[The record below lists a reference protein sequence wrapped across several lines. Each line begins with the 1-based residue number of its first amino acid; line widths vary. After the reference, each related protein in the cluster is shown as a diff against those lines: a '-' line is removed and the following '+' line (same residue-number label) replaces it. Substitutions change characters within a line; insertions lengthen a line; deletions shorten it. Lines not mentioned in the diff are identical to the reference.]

1 MDNKNKI
8 QEVILILENEYPS
21 PECTLNY
28 NSPIQLI
35 IAARLSAQCTDARV
49 NLVTPKLFSLFK
61 DIEDFAN
68 ADLSVIEECI
78 KSCGFY
84 KVKSQNIVDM
94 CKKLISDFN
103 GKIPDNID
111 DLTTLPGIG
120 RKTANLILAEVYGI
134 PGIIVDTHF
143 SRVTRRLG
151 FHNLKDPTKIELVM
165 KNIVPQEKS
174 NDFCHRMVEHGR
186 KICKAQ
192 KPLCEKCVLNGLCS
206 EYRKSS
212 KI

>member
-8 QEVILILENEYPS
+8 QKIISILENEYPS

-68 ADLSVIEECI
+68 ADLNVIEECI

-84 KVKSQNIVDM
+84 KVKSQNIIDM
-94 CKKLISDFN
+94 CKKLLSDFN

-151 FHNLKDPTKIELVM
+151 FHNLKDPIKIEFVM
-165 KNIVPQEKS
+165 KNIIPPEKS

-192 KPLCEKCVLNGLCS
+192 KPLCEKCILKKLCS
-206 EYRKSS
+206 EYK
-212 KI
+212 KLNEF

>member
-8 QEVILILENEYPS
+8 QEIILILEKEYPN

-35 IAARLSAQCTDARV
+35 VAARLSAQCTDARV

-61 DIEDFAN
+61 DIKDFAN

-84 KVKSQNIVDM
+84 KVKSQNIIDM
-94 CKKLISDFN
+94 CKKLLSDFN
-103 GKIPDNID
+103 GKIPDNIN

-120 RKTANLILAEVYGI
+120 RKTANLILAEIYRI

-151 FHNLKDPTKIELVM
+151 FHNLKDPVKIEFIM
-165 KNIVPQEKS
+165 KNIIPPEKS
-174 NDFCHRMVEHGR
+174 NDFCRRMVEHGR

-192 KPLCEKCVLNGLCS
+192 KPQCRKCALKGLCS
-206 EYRKSS
+206 EYR
-212 KI
+212 ILNEF